1 MKKLLGILVLSL
13 LLSSNA
19 NAVPKWIDSK
29 IISICKVK
37 QDIVLNMNWLQD
49 DGKWELE
56 PIYLKKGDYL
66 SVHKKKKNNQK
77 YYATSSA
84 VFPVKNNEWDK
95 VTVSKKYEGVKIK
108 DVIVDCRKVKNKIKK
123 ISYDTYDIFT
133 QEDLFNGLKD
143 NKKIKGKGEL
153 VFPVQEKCKKIKKYP
168 VMFLIHHSGGD
179 IMMDYKHILHEM
191 CVATFEP
198 YIFRARGHES
208 NFYDTTKDIAW
219 TTEQAG
225 VLDSLI
231 SLDVVSKNKKVNVS
245 KIGIMGWSYGG
256 TVAIEAQNNFNID
269 LIKPKNKFALHLALY
284 PYCFSYENSKTTN
297 APLFI
302 LMGDKDYLPHTLCE
316 EYIKVQDDLENKNKK
331 LVVFPGATHS
341 YDKTGSGYVDGS
353 IVSPECRIYT
363 DNNGELWVRPN
374 DPEKWFNITANGG
387 WFGKKGDKK
396 LYSNAMRLC
405 WGYGPSL
412 TERNANAYEQTM
424 KIFIES
430 VEKYLLN

>member
-1 MKKLLGILVLSL
+1 MKKLLGILVLGL

-37 QDIVLNMNWLQD
+37 QDITLNMNWLQD

-179 IMMDYKHILHEM
+179 IMMDYKHILH
-191 CVATFEP
+191 
-198 YIFRARGHES
+198 
-208 NFYDTTKDIAW
+208 
-219 TTEQAG
+219 
-225 VLDSLI
+225 
-231 SLDVVSKNKKVNVS
+231 
-245 KIGIMGWSYGG
+245 
-256 TVAIEAQNNFNID
+256 
-269 LIKPKNKFALHLALY
+269 
-284 PYCFSYENSKTTN
+284 
-297 APLFI
+297 
-302 LMGDKDYLPHTLCE
+302 
-316 EYIKVQDDLENKNKK
+316 
-331 LVVFPGATHS
+331 
-341 YDKTGSGYVDGS
+341 
-353 IVSPECRIYT
+353 
-363 DNNGELWVRPN
+363 
-374 DPEKWFNITANGG
+374 
-387 WFGKKGDKK
+387 
-396 LYSNAMRLC
+396 
-405 WGYGPSL
+405 
-412 TERNANAYEQTM
+412 
-424 KIFIES
+424 
-430 VEKYLLN
+430 